1 MSRVTKGQQLAEERV
16 IRNRQEAEVEA
27 SGAENFAEIR
37 QNSFQDDDL
46 AFSGPLQK
54 LYARTKKQDLLFPS
68 DLADI
73 EHFCVFRVRERTFDT
88 TNALRTGSA
97 RATKNSRNIMLPM
110 PPDLSTKYGA
120 VYNTPDVAALSTG
133 AEFFDSLFSG
143 GFSEAGVSALR
154 LAAEGSG
161 DLGQLT
167 GAAFGKAAN
176 PFQAVFFQNPELRTH
191 SFSYTLSPQNIEES
205 STIRNIITEFKKAML
220 PSFSDGSKTFF
231 NYPKV
236 FEIEFRFDEFL
247 FEIGTSVLTSFDV
260 SYHAENTPSYFDES
274 KAPTAVKIS
283 MSFQETNILTAEDVG
298 GRNAVRGTRK

>member
-1 MSRVTKGQQLAEERV
+1 MPTRSQVKKAQEAKKDASA
-16 IRNRQEAEVEA
+16 QEAEVK
-27 SGAENFAEIR
+27 SAELR

-46 AFSGPLQK
+46 TDDGPLQK

-68 DLADI
+68 DLVDI
-73 EHFCVFRVRERTFDT
+73 EHFCVFRIRERTFET

-120 VYNTPDVAALSTG
+120 AYNTPDVGAIATG
-133 AEFFDSLFSG
+133 ATFLDQVTSG
-143 GFSEAGVSALR
+143 NFSEATVSTLR
-154 LAAEGSG
+154 LLAEGSG
-161 DLGQLT
+161 DLGQVVT
-167 GAAFGKAAN
+167 ADRGVATN

-191 SFSYTLSPQNIEES
+191 SFSYTLSPQSIDES
-205 STIRNIITEFKKAML
+205 SAIRNIITEFKKAML

-236 FEIEFRFDEFL
+236 FEIEFRFDDYL

-260 SYHAENTPSYFDES
+260 SYHAENTPSYFDET
-274 KAPTAVKIS
+274 KAPTAVKIA

-298 GRNAVRGTRK
+298 GGSGARKRRK